1 MLMVE
6 PCWEFAIIVIQQSKI
21 NNQNS
26 STQTTHVATAA
37 SAVQAKASRAPSG
50 QPSRPLIHQYPPP
63 VAPPS
68 QRRSSLRRP
77 TLLAELDRRA
87 LRCGLGPKQPIERRS
102 RP

>member
-63 VAPPS
+63 VAPPC
-68 QRRSSLRRP
+68 QRRSSLCRPPLFPKSADRPHRR
-77 TLLAELDRRA
+77 LLRH
-87 LRCGLGPKQPIERRS
+87 KQPIERRS